1 MHYLHVCFS
10 RQKTVTNH
18 EFKFDH
24 VFQPNA
30 SQDEVFTKAAVST
43 VEGGAMIPLFATV
56 ARVTCGL

>member
-30 SQDEVFTKAAVST
+30 SQDEVFNKAAVST
-43 VEGGAMIPLFATV
+43 VEGKAVRALL
-56 ARVTCGL
+56 VTSVDRG